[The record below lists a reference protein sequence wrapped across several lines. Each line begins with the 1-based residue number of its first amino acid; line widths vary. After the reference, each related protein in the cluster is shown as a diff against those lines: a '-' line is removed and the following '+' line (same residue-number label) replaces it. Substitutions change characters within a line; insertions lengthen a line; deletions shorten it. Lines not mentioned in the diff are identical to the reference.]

1 MLYGEKNKEK
11 LRSMAF
17 GYGSKEK
24 GSVIPKYRL
33 NEESIDA
40 EAAKALIENQLLDEG
55 NSRLNM
61 ATFCQT
67 YMEKQ
72 AVELMAETLDKN
84 AIDKSEYPQTAELEN
99 RCVNILAHLWNA
111 PMGSDYLGTSTVGS
125 SEACM
130 LAGMAMKFRW
140 RNLAKEKGID
150 TVTRRPNLVI
160 SAAYQIC
167 WEKFCVYWDVD
178 LRIVPVT
185 RESLTLDPDK
195 AMAMVDE
202 YTIGIVGI
210 LGTTYSGEYDDIK
223 GLNDRIEKY
232 NKAYPDRPNLVI
244 HIDGACGGMFTPFME
259 PNLKW
264 DFRLPNVV
272 SISTSGHKY
281 GLTYPGVGWV
291 VWRDREYLPEE
302 LIFEVSYLGGN
313 MPTMAI
319 NFSRS
324 ASQIVGQYYNFLRFG
339 RQGYSHI
346 HQKTQEIASV
356 IGDRIQHT
364 GLFELYNAGSR
375 MPIICYTLK
384 HGATYKDGTKVEWNL
399 YDLSDRLRMH
409 GWQVPAYPLPDGA
422 EEITVQRIVCRAD
435 LTFNLAEAFIM
446 DFLQC
451 LEDLKHAHVLC
462 NEEKTGSYGFTHGGR
477 TRGLM
482 SMLTK
487 GAEALNLLQPT
498 DSVRQIVKSAIEDTI
513 GEQDEL
519 QKLILAE
526 ERLSDRINDIH
537 NELHKK

>member
-1 MLYGEKNKEK
+1 MLYGEENKAK

-40 EAAKALIENQLLDEG
+40 DAAKALITNQLLDEG

-67 YMEKQ
+67 YMERQ
-72 AVELMAETLDKN
+72 AVELMSETLDKN

-99 RCVNILAHLWNA
+99 RCVNILARLWNA
-111 PMGSDYLGTSTVGS
+111 PKNTDYLGTSTVGS

-140 RNLAKEKGID
+140 RNRAKEMGID
-150 TVTRRPNLVI
+150 VLTRKPNLVI

-178 LRIVPVT
+178 LRVVPVS
-185 RESLTLDPDK
+185 RQSLVLDMDHV
-195 AMAMVDE
+195 MNYVDE

-223 GLNDRIEKY
+223 SLDEKLSAYIEEH
-232 NKAYPDRPNLVI
+232 PDRPAPVI
-244 HIDGACGGMFTPFME
+244 HIDGACGGMFTPFTE
-259 PNLKW
+259 PELEW
-264 DFRLPNVV
+264 DFRLKNVV

-281 GLTYPGVGWV
+281 GLTYPGVGWI
-291 VWRDREYLPEE
+291 VWRSREYLPEE

-346 HQKTQEIASV
+346 HLKTQEIATL
-356 IGDRIQHT
+356 IGDRIEHT
-364 GLFELYNAGSR
+364 GLFELYNKGSR
-375 MPIICYTLK
+375 MPIICYKLK
-384 HGATYKDGTKVEWNL
+384 KDAEYKDGTKVVWNL

-422 EEITVQRIVCRAD
+422 EEVTVQRVVCRAD
-435 LTFNLAEAFIM
+435 LTFNLAEAFVE
-446 DFLQC
+446 DFREC
-451 LEDLKHAHVLC
+451 LDDLKNAHVLC
-462 NEEKTGSYGFTHGGR
+462 NEEKTGRYGFTH
-477 TRGLM
+477 
-482 SMLTK
+482 
-487 GAEALNLLQPT
+487 
-498 DSVRQIVKSAIEDTI
+498 
-513 GEQDEL
+513 
-519 QKLILAE
+519 
-526 ERLSDRINDIH
+526 
-537 NELHKK
+537 